1 MRSISAEKF
10 TVQFSP
16 ERGGQIKLLI
26 ANQGSDLKTIMMV
39 KESNRG
45 TVTENGAIILECE
58 QENKIQLEIVLEKP
72 LDGAITLLASG
83 A

>member
-1 MRSISAEKF
+1 
-10 TVQFSP
+10 
-16 ERGGQIKLLI
+16 
-26 ANQGSDLKTIMMV
+26 MV
-39 KESNRG
+39 KESNKG